1 MQQPE
6 ITLGRNRTGIKAS
19 PLDAAELAEMHDL
32 QLTVG
37 RPAISAEQLRADY
50 QRESEAVGSVPPP
63 ASLKGMVGATA
74 QAFAGHRLHVLLD
87 KLAERAAFERSGV
100 RLYDA
105 LLLKASLAGDQLP
118 GGMHLDAL
126 QAIRDDEAAHFALLA
141 QSIERLGGDSTAMTP
156 CADVTGVQGLGLLQ
170 AINDPRATLAQ
181 ALQTVLAAELID
193 VASWELLIDLAE
205 GFGQDELV
213 GEMRIALQHERQHEA
228 TVRGWLAAELQQL
241 ARVTH

>member
-6 ITLGRNRTGIKAS
+6 ITLGRNRTGIKTS
-19 PLDAAELAEMHDL
+19 PLDAAELAGMHDL

-37 RPAISAEQLRADY
+37 RPSISAEELRADY
-50 QRESEAVGSVPPP
+50 RREAEAVGSVPPP

-74 QAFAGHRLHVLLD
+74 QALAGHRMHILLD

-105 LLLKASLAGDQLP
+105 LLLKASLADALP
-118 GGMHLDAL
+118 GDMSLDAV

-141 QSIERLGGDSTAMTP
+141 GSIERLGGDSTAMTP

-193 VASWELLIDLAE
+193 NASWELLIELGE

-213 GEMRIALQHERQHEA
+213 VEMRNALTNEQRHEA
-228 TVRGWLAAELQQL
+228 LVRTWLSAELQRL
-241 ARVTH
+241 ALVRH